1 VFGVVDIKY
10 RIAHPDMAI
19 ELLRPGA
26 KYRAQVK
33 SSDGQEEI
41 EFAEWDDERPQPS
54 SAEIFSIVSSMRAI
68 EESINIIYTDEQKK
82 ILDSVVVSLEE

>member
-1 VFGVVDIKY
+1 MFGVVDIKY

-26 KYRAQVK
+26 RYRAQVK
-33 SSDGQEEI
+33 SGEGEEI

-54 SAEIFSIVSSMRAI
+54 SAEIFSIVNSMRAI

-82 ILDSVVVSLEE
+82 ILDSVAASFEQ